1 MRKDIEM
8 MRNRLY
14 TKDEVLQ
21 VVEAALN
28 ALDSTEAPIQ
38 EPEHLD
44 NDIPQNSSPE
54 ATKITLTVPE
64 AARLIGISSPKMYEL
79 VRAGK
84 LRSVRVGK
92 KILISRKSLED
103 WIMKG
108 DSYEEAC

>member
-1 MRKDIEM
+1 M

-44 NDIPQNSSPE
+44 NDIPQKSSPVNV
-54 ATKITLTVPE
+54 KVTLTVPE
-64 AARLIGISSPKMYEL
+64 AAELIGNL
-79 VRAGK
+79 QAHNVRDGTRRQGAI
-84 LRSVRVGK
+84 RQ
-92 KILISRKSLED
+92 SREK
-103 WIMKG
+103 
-108 DSYEEAC
+108 DSDFTAVADGLAEGRRFL

>member
-1 MRKDIEM
+1 M

-44 NDIPQNSSPE
+44 NDIPQKSSPVN
-54 ATKITLTVPE
+54 AKVTLTVPE
-64 AARLIGISSPKMYEL
+64 AAELIGICKPTMYEM
-79 VRAGK
+79 VRDGTCRQGA
-84 LRSVRVGK
+84 
-92 KILISRKSLED
+92 ICQSREKDTDLTAVFDGLAE
-103 WIMKG
+103 G
-108 DSYEEAC
+108 RRFL

>member
-1 MRKDIEM
+1 MI
-8 MRNRLY
+8 RNRLY

-28 ALDSTEAPIQ
+28 ALDSTEAPLQ

-44 NDIPQNSSPE
+44 NDIPQKSSPVN
-54 ATKITLTVPE
+54 AKVTLTVPE
-64 AARLIGISSPKMYEL
+64 AAELIGICKPTMYEM

-84 LRSVRVGK
+84 VRSVKVGK
-92 KILISRKSLED
+92 KILISRQSLMD
-103 WIMKG
+103 WLKEG